1 MRAPQYPKGLRLEA
15 FGSGMVGDVRE
26 LNIINHYVGMPPI
39 DPAPALETAV
49 FPIGSPSSSPCACFR
64 RCTGGRAGLRS
75 RPSSPC
81 RSVILIDLQWWLY
94 RFGHSL
100 DPKAPIRLEP
110 FTPLVIGSSTLGNF
124 VTSSTISWGV
134 VCLLAAAARA
144 RAGRTTEPAPR
155 IRFACT
161 RRRAQDSGG
170 LDRQFVRHRP
180 RRGPAGY
187 RVGSDARAAGPAR
200 RRAAR

>member
-39 DPAPALETAV
+39 DPAPTLETAA
-49 FPIGSPSSSPCACFR
+49 FPIALTVVIALCLLSPLHRWAR
-64 RCTGGRAGLRS
+64 RLALTAVVAMPIG
-75 RPSSPC
+75 
-81 RSVILIDLQWWLY
+81 ILIDVQWWLY
-94 RFGHSL
+94 RYGHSL

-134 VCLLAAAARA
+134 GLSARRRRRA
-144 RAGRTTEPAPR
+144 RAGRTIEPAPR
-155 IRFACT
+155 TRFACT
-161 RRRAQDSGG
+161 RRRAQDS
-170 LDRQFVRHRP
+170 RRP
-180 RRGPAGY
+180 RSPIC
-187 RVGSDARAAGPAR
+187 SPSP
-200 RRAAR
+200 